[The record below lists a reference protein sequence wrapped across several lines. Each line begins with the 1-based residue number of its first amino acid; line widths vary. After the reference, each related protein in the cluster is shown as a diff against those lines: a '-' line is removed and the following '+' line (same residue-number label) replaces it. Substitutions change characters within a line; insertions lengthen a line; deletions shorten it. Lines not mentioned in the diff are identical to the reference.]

1 LELQVWET
9 ISPLCFLEKQ
19 FGISSCC
26 SSVCNAPHHIF
37 LYEKMLPLILQGN
50 EHGSNQLVSAFE
62 FLFMPTP
69 FYMKWS
75 SKFHLVE

>member
-1 LELQVWET
+1 LGSLHAALLFVM
-9 ISPLCFLEKQ
+9 
-19 FGISSCC
+19 
-26 SSVCNAPHHIF
+26 HHYNIF
-37 LYEKMLPLILQGN
+37 FYEKMLLFILQGN